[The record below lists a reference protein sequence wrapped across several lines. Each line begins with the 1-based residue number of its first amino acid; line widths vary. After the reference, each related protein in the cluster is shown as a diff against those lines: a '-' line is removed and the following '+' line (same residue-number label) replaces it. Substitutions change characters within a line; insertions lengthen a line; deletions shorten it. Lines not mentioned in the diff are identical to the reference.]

1 MAQRKYILFVALVFT
16 GSLAIGQGYK
26 PVPEDIGRLVNE
38 NKKWGTSA
46 VKRTLQY
53 KYSSKSTQLKHFHVD
68 LTLPEKQTEIN
79 PLTHQLSEPASTGSS
94 QADFNMVH
102 PSSYYEQL
110 GFFCRKEIQ
119 LQKVT
124 TVPVKFRLGSYDYVN
139 WLEGK
144 DRHE

>member
-1 MAQRKYILFVALVFT
+1 MTQRKYILFVALVFT
-16 GSLAIGQGYK
+16 GSFAIGQGHK

-38 NKKWGTSA
+38 NKKWGNSTAKPA
-46 VKRTLQY
+46 VQY
-53 KYSSKSTQLKHFHVD
+53 KYSSNSTQLKPVHID
-68 LTLPEKQTEIN
+68 IMLPEKQTEIVH
-79 PLTHQLSEPASTGSS
+79 LSHHFSEPSSTVSAQASYN
-94 QADFNMVH
+94 QVH
-102 PSSYYEQL
+102 PSTYYEQL

-144 DRHE
+144 NRHE